1 MTLGLLAF
9 APSASA
15 CEPSQPNHIGNVA
28 CSPFDAFE
36 QAVEDREC
44 YNHTDPTECVRAAQR
59 IAIEVWNPLVLAV
72 LCPYQEGSVQYCYL
86 D

>member
-36 QAVEDREC
+36 QAGEDREC
-44 YNHTDPTECVRAAQR
+44 YNHPDPRECVFAAVR
-59 IAIEVWNPLVLAV
+59 VVSAVSNPVVLAAV
-72 LCPYQEGSVQYCYL
+72 CPIDGGSIMYCYF